1 LQHSLDAVAP
11 IFNDN
16 LPVHD
21 DVGVHD
27 DVSVHDDGD
36 DDASLSGNI

>member
-1 LQHSLDAVAP
+1 LQHNLDAVIP

-16 LPVHD
+16 VPAHD

-27 DVSVHDDGD
+27 D